1 MLVET
6 LPGASFAANCY
17 IVASETTRRGL
28 VIDPGVQAE
37 RIVETIKALQIT
49 PVYIVLTHAHIDHCS
64 ALVIVK
70 ESTGALFAACISRT
84 DQAPPVPRLIIPGL
98 SFTPFQLPFTPDRL
112 LKHGDTLAV
121 DDICLTVLH
130 TPGHSAD
137 SLCLSGHGVIFT
149 GDTLMR
155 GRIGESLPGLLPG
168 YDHRQ
173 LLESIHHIVLNLPD
187 ETIVYPGHGSATTIG
202 KERLRVP
209 PMPSF

>member
-6 LPGASFAANCY
+6 LSGESFAAHCY
-17 IVASETTRRGL
+17 IVASETTRRGI

-37 RIVETIKALQIT
+37 RILETIKALQVT
-49 PVYIVLTHAHIDHCS
+49 PVYIALTHAHIDHCS
-64 ALVIVK
+64 ALGIIK
-70 ESTGALFAACISRT
+70 ETTSALFAAYACEA
-84 DQAPPVPRLIIPGL
+84 DKAPPVPRLIIPGL

-112 LKHGDTLAV
+112 LHHGDTLAV
-121 DDICLTVLH
+121 DDISFTVLH

-155 GRIGESLPGLLPG
+155 GRIGASLPGLFPG

-173 LLESIHHIVLNLPD
+173 LLESIHHVVLNLPD
-187 ETIVYPGHGSATTIG
+187 ETLVYPGHGSATTIG
-202 KERLRVP
+202 KERARVP
-209 PMPSF
+209 PLPD